1 MSFGICEMSLVPMRK
16 EPSHRSELVSQIL
29 FGEHYEIVESQKE
42 WFKIRTSHDGYEGFI
57 SLAQH
62 TEISYNDFQFLQKTG
77 AFVCFDLVQLLLHD
91 NKIQTV
97 ILGSA
102 LPFFENQHC
111 RINTKTYRFD
121 GNAKFPQKAASS
133 ALLIENAYMYLNAPY
148 LWGGRSPFGVD
159 CSGFTQL
166 VYKLSGYS
174 LLRDA
179 SLQAEQGSIVNL
191 VDEAMPG
198 DLAFFDNEE
207 GHIIHVGIL
216 TSRDTIIHAS
226 GKVRIDAFDQVGI
239 YNQET
244 KRYTHKLRLIKRIF

>member
-1 MSFGICEMSLVPMRK
+1 MSFGICEMSLVPMRR

-29 FGEHYEIVESQKE
+29 FGEHYEVVESQKE

-57 SLAQH
+57 AEVI
-62 TEISYNDFQFLQKTG
+62 TIFNFYKKNG
-77 AFVCFDLVQLLLHD
+77 AFVCFDLVQILLHD

-111 RINTKTYRFD
+111 RINTRTYRFD
-121 GNAKFPQKAASS
+121 GNAKFPQKAATS

-148 LWGGRSPFGVD
+148 LWGGRSPFGID

-179 SLQAEQGSIVNL
+179 ALQAEQGNIVNL

-207 GHIIHVGIL
+207 GNIIHVGIL
-216 TSRDTIIHAS
+216 TARDTIIHAS